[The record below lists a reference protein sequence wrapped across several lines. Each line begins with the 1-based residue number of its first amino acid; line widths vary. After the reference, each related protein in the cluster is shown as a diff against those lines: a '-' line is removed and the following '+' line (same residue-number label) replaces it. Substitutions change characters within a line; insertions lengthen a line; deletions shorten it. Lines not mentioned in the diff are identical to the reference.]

1 LRKASGSVNT
11 NFDASQIESESM
23 HRQIIRQLESYQST
37 VQLAAR
43 EYSPALIAN
52 YAFDLA
58 KSFNQFYHDFSI
70 LKESDTNL
78 ASFRLMLAAKTGET
92 IAHSMNL
99 LGIEMPERM

>member
-1 LRKASGSVNT
+1 
-11 NFDASQIESESM
+11 M
-23 HRQIIRQLESYQST
+23 HRQLIRQLESYHAT
-37 VQLAAR
+37 VQLSAR
-43 EYSPALIAN
+43 DYSPALIAN

-78 ASFRLMLAAKTGET
+78 ASFRLMLASKTGET
-92 IAHSMNL
+92 IAHAMNL

>member
-1 LRKASGSVNT
+1 LRKASGSVSS
-11 NFDASQIESESM
+11 NFEASQLENETI
-23 HRQIIRQLESYQST
+23 HRQLIRQLESYHAT

-43 EYSPALIAN
+43 DYSPALIAN
-52 YAFDLA
+52 YAYDLA

-70 LKESDTNL
+70 LKESDINL

-92 IAHSMNL
+92 IAHAMNL